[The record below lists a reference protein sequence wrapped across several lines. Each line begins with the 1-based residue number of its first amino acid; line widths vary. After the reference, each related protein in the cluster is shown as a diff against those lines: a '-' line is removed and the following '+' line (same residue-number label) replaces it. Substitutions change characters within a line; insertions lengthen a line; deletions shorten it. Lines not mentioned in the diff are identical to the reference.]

1 LKSGILIA
9 WTVTLG
15 QSKLLEMQAIEEA
28 QDRMKS
34 VTDRLTGINYS
45 SQAKVG
51 IGDPAFAILEQA
63 KASEADIILMG
74 THGRGGLARFL
85 IGSVSNSVL
94 HQADCPVLIVR

>member
-1 LKSGILIA
+1 MKG
-9 WTVTLG
+9 
-15 QSKLLEMQAIEEA
+15 IEEA

-34 VTDRLTGINYS
+34 VTDRLTRINYS

-51 IGDPAFAILEQA
+51 MGDPAFAILEQA
-63 KASEADIILMG
+63 KASQADIILMG

-94 HQADCPVLIVR
+94 HQADCPVIIVR